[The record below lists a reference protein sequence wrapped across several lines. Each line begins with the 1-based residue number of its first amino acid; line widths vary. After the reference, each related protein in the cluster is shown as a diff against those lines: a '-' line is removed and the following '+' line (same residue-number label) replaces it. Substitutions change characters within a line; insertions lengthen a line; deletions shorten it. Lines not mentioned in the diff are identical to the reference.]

1 MAMLE
6 VKKVR
11 DAQAV
16 ATAVAT
22 DVDELVTRLLSIQKC
37 VHLVLTGGTVG
48 TLVLEEL
55 SKLLADRDLSGLEIW
70 WGDDRFV
77 ESTSKERNYIQ
88 ATEALLSRIS
98 IDSAC
103 VHPMPAANES
113 DIDTAAKAFA
123 HHIEQAAPSFDIVL
137 LGMGADGHIASL
149 FPGSNASSVGDLVV
163 VETNSPK
170 PPPAR
175 LSLSYQA
182 LSSSEQVWFLVAG
195 QDKAEAV
202 AKVFGGADLPASKVT
217 GTELTRWYLD
227 EAAASK
233 ITS

>member
-1 MAMLE
+1 
-6 VKKVR
+6 
-11 DAQAV
+11 
-16 ATAVAT
+16 
-22 DVDELVTRLLSIQKC
+22 
-37 VHLVLTGGTVG
+37 
-48 TLVLEEL
+48 
-55 SKLLADRDLSGLEIW
+55 
-70 WGDDRFV
+70 
-77 ESTSKERNYIQ
+77 
-88 ATEALLSRIS
+88 
-98 IDSAC
+98 
-103 VHPMPAANES
+103 MPAADES

-149 FPGSNASSVGDLVV
+149 FPGSKASSVGDLVV

-182 LSSSEQVWFLVAG
+182 LSSSKQVWFLVAG

-202 AKVFGGADLPASKVT
+202 AKVFGCADLPASKVT